1 MTTPTLDARTRRLTA
16 FAGALLGVTMLLLT
30 HRNWGIDHDA
40 ALYLGTG
47 LLRQSPDIFSQDLF
61 FSYGSQGDYTLF
73 PWLLG
78 HLLTWFKPVPL
89 FQWGGFLGLLFFAGT
104 SWYCISNLLG
114 RRWRYV
120 AWLGVICLPS
130 CYGQITIFSYAEPFL
145 TPRPF
150 AEGFGLLAIA
160 FLASGRYK
168 TSAVSLLAAV
178 MFHPLQAV
186 GAALIALPWLVLRDR
201 RWLHL
206 FWLAIPPLLAGI
218 YGVHPFDGMFRS
230 LDSYWYGELDNLH
243 QHLFITRWSQQNFQL
258 VLFDFCI
265 LISAWRVWKNGF
277 GAWCLA
283 AGIGLAV
290 GLAANLVL
298 VDWLRLILPTGL
310 QLWRVHWLAHWFA
323 MAALALILVRIWKN
337 DVTHALS
344 LALASVFVLAQHDW
358 IWLVFIAL
366 YFSWP
371 RLHARIQ
378 FRIRCLLAAIFTTAL
393 IMLFIY
399 QVALA
404 WVAFGVQ
411 QYRWDAYPFD
421 QKIIAIPLVA
431 LGISLLFTHIWQRT
445 KLRAHWLL
453 VVGLLLPSLSASA
466 VRWDSRS
473 PMRRAYES
481 IAGGSDVFHAHLPLN
496 AKIFWDGGN
505 IVQTWLVL
513 GRADYY
519 DPQQLSGIAFQR
531 GTIVEAR
538 KRINKLTPLFDSLDT
553 CNARPLIEAANPC
566 TIPASEVA
574 EVCSPTGTQPPD
586 YLILSHPLSI
596 SASGTWTPI
605 DPENGLP
612 LVRYFLYSCRKVA
625 LAYPSAAHK
634 ESKSPP
640 LRLY

>member
-1 MTTPTLDARTRRLTA
+1 MMTPTRDARTQRLAA

-61 FSYGSQGDYTLF
+61 FAYGSQGDYTLF

-89 FQWGGFLGLLFFAGT
+89 FQWGGLLGLLFFAGT

-168 TSAVSLLAAV
+168 TSAVSILAAV

-310 QLWRVHWLAHWFA
+310 QLWRVHWLAHWLA

-344 LALASVFVLAQHDW
+344 LALAAVFVLAQHDW
-358 IWLVFIAL
+358 IWLVFIAI

-371 RLHARIQ
+371 RLRTRIQ
-378 FRIRCLLAAIFTTAL
+378 FRIRRLLAVIFATAL
-393 IMLFIY
+393 IMLFTY
-399 QVALA
+399 QAALA

-411 QYRWDAYPFD
+411 QYRWDAYPLD

-431 LGISLLFTHIWQRT
+431 LGLCWLFSHIWKWAQNR
-445 KLRAHWLL
+445 LRWLL
-453 VVGLLLPSLSASA
+453 LIGFLLPSLVLAA

-473 PMRRAYES
+473 PMRRAYEPK
-481 IAGGSDVFHAHLPLN
+481 AGHSEIFKVKLPKHAQ
-496 AKIFWDGGN
+496 IFWDSGN
-505 IVQTWLVL
+505 IVQTWLL
-513 GRADYY
+513 LERADYY

-538 KRINKLTPLFDSLDT
+538 KRIIKLTPLFDALDA
-553 CNARPLIEAANPC
+553 CNARPLADAAKPC
-566 TIPASEVA
+566 LISVNDIAD
-574 EVCSPTGTQPPD
+574 VCTATGTRPPD
-586 YLILSHPLSI
+586 YLILHYPLSI
-596 SASGTWTPI
+596 AAAGTWVPT
-605 DPENGLP
+605 DPMNNLP
-612 LVRYFLYSCRKVA
+612 LFHYFLYDCREIEHA
-625 LAYPSAAHK
+625 GIP
-634 ESKSPP
+634 SKSKTKDHLSP
-640 LRLY
+640 RLY